1 MLLAIV
7 NAKVVPVEGEEFEGT
22 ILVRDGRIAELG
34 ADVAVPEDATLLDVG
49 GAVVTPGL
57 VDAHVHLGVHP
68 EGDG

>member
-34 ADVAVPEDATLLDVG
+34 ADVAVPEGATVLDVE
-49 GAVVTPGL
+49 GAQVTPGL
-57 VDAHVHLGVHP
+57 VDCHTHSAQG
-68 EGDG
+68 